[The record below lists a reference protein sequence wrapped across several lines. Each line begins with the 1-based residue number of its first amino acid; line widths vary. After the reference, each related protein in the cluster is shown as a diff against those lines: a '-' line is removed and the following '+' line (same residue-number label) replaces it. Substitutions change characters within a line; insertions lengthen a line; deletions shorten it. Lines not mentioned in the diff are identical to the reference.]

1 MVILTNSAKQS
12 HKNAY
17 PLVVDLDGTLVHTDL
32 LHESVLRLVRDKPYL
47 VVLIPFWLLGGRAK
61 LKKRLAG
68 HVVLDVIALP
78 YNLELI
84 DWLEKQ
90 RTLGRKLVLCTAADL
105 SIAQSISDHL
115 ELFDEVLA
123 SDGTDNLAG
132 KHKAHMLSCKY
143 GVNQFD
149 YIGNSPVDLAVWGR
163 ARQGVVVNGSSVLV
177 KKASALTEIEHVIPS
192 PGVSLTTWF
201 KLFRIHQWIKNLLL
215 FIPLLAAHQV
225 TTADTWIQLVMAFL
239 SFGLCASSVYVAN
252 DLLDLESDRNHPRK
266 RFRPFASGRVPV
278 RAQSVRRTVSGL
290 GTDQW
295 RCRWR

>member
-1 MVILTNSAKQS
+1 M
-12 HKNAY
+12 
-17 PLVVDLDGTLVHTDL
+17 
-32 LHESVLRLVRDKPYL
+32 
-47 VVLIPFWLLGGRAK
+47 GGRAK

-90 RTLGRKLVLCTAADL
+90 RALGRKLVLCTAADR

-177 KKASALTEIEHVIPS
+177 KKASVLTEVDM
-192 PGVSLTTWF
+192 
-201 KLFRIHQWIKNLLL
+201 LFLPQ
-215 FIPLLAAHQV
+215 
-225 TTADTWIQLVMAFL
+225 
-239 SFGLCASSVYVAN
+239 G
-252 DLLDLESDRNHPRK
+252 
-266 RFRPFASGRVPV
+266 
-278 RAQSVRRTVSGL
+278 
-290 GTDQW
+290 
-295 RCRWR
+295 